1 LLAEII
7 EISHRALIA
16 SLDIVRVELFGV
28 DNSLGPSARFV
39 ESRSVEGPK
48 ALPLLLQL
56 IAAYLGLLSKEWKCR
71 FELGD

>member
-39 ESRSVEGPK
+39 EGPK